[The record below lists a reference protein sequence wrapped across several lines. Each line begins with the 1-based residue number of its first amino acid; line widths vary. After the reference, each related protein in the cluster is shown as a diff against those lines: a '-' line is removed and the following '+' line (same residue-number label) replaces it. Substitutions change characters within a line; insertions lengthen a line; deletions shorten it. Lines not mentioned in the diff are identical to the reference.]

1 MTSANNVMLPLFVT
15 EGGREGQR
23 EREREMER
31 ERETKT
37 ETETERERGHRDGLP
52 TRVGRRSEAGSLN

>member
-1 MTSANNVMLPLFVT
+1 MFICNVTLFVT

-37 ETETERERGHRDGLP
+37 ETETETERERGHRDGLP